1 MTAYQRLEVTDVG
14 DVTVVRFRN
23 RRITED
29 IDIQELGSEMF
40 SLVENDKREKLVL
53 NFSAVEFL
61 GSAALGKLI
70 TLDRKVKA
78 QGGVMK
84 LSNIGPSIYEV
95 FAITGSTASST
106 SRKTKRTPWPPFS
119 LFCERP

>member
-1 MTAYQRLEVTDVG
+1 MHEYQRLEVTEVG

-40 SLVENDKREKLVL
+40 SLVENDNREKLLL
-53 NFSAVEFL
+53 NFSTVEFL

-78 QGGVMK
+78 RGGVLK
-84 LSNIGPSIYEV
+84 FSNIGSNIHEV
-95 FAITGSTASST
+95 FVIT
-106 SRKTKRTPWPPFS
+106 KLN
-119 LFCERP
+119 LFFDIKEDEVDALAAF

>member
-1 MTAYQRLEVTDVG
+1 MTTYQRLEVTDVG

-29 IDIQELGSEMF
+29 IDIQELGNEMF
-40 SLVENDKREKLVL
+40 GLVENDKRQKLVL

-78 QGGVMK
+78 QGGTMK

-95 FAITGSTASST
+95 FAITRLNRFFDIKDDEADALAA
-106 SRKTKRTPWPPFS
+106 F
-119 LFCERP
+119 

>member
-1 MTAYQRLEVTDVG
+1 MPEYQRLEVTEVG

-40 SLVENDKREKLVL
+40 SLVEDGKRKKLLL
-53 NFSAVEFL
+53 NFSTVEFL

-70 TLDRKVKA
+70 TLDRKMKA
-78 QGGVMK
+78 QGGVLK
-84 LSNIGPSIYEV
+84 FSNIGQNIYEV
-95 FAITGSTASST
+95 FVITKLNQFFEIKEDEADALAA
-106 SRKTKRTPWPPFS
+106 F
-119 LFCERP
+119 

>member
-1 MTAYQRLEVTDVG
+1 MAPYQRLEVTEVG
-14 DVTVVRFRN
+14 NVTIVRFRS

-40 SLVENDKREKLVL
+40 SLVENDKREKLLL
-53 NFSAVEFL
+53 NFATVDFL

-78 QGGVMK
+78 QGGTMK
-84 LSNIGPSIYEV
+84 LSNIGPNIYEV
-95 FAITGSTASST
+95 FAITKLNRFFDIREDETDALAAF
-106 SRKTKRTPWPPFS
+106 KAK
-119 LFCERP
+119 

>member
-1 MTAYQRLEVTDVG
+1 MPQYQRLEVSEVG

-40 SLVENDKREKLVL
+40 SLVERDKREKLLL
-53 NFSAVEFL
+53 NFTAVDFL

-78 QGGVMK
+78 QGGTMK
-84 LSNIGPSIYEV
+84 LSNIGANIIEV
-95 FAITGSTASST
+95 FSITKLDRFFDIKEDEADALAA
-106 SRKTKRTPWPPFS
+106 F
-119 LFCERP
+119 